1 MKKKPAKSKNIP
13 ISKPRTHELHRQ
25 WWHILVGLLH
35 IAVLGIFGLDALRIF
50 VVFALGL
57 GVLLVLLSHQKI
69 FSFLKDI
76 LSHVQREKEL
86 IPGEGAFFFVVGVG
100 IVSWLFSNDTHVLG
114 AIIALTFQDAFST
127 LVGLHWGK
135 TRLMERK
142 SLEGALGGLVVCF
155 VALSFIFSIPIAFA
169 VSLVASLVEL
179 LPLNDAISIP
189 LASGL
194 ILHLL
199 A

>member
-1 MKKKPAKSKNIP
+1 MKKALAKSPKKS

-25 WWHILVGLLH
+25 WMHLLVGLLH
-35 IAVLGIFGLDALRIF
+35 IAILGIFGLDVLRVF
-50 VVFALGL
+50 VVLALGL
-57 GVLLVLLSHQKI
+57 GILLVLLSQQKI

-76 LSHVQREKEL
+76 LSHVQREKDL
-86 IPGEGAFFFVVGVG
+86 IPGEGAFFFVAGVG

-127 LVGLHWGK
+127 LVGLHWGQ
-135 TRLMERK
+135 TRIMERK

-155 VALSFIFSIPIAFA
+155 VALSLIFSIPIAFA
-169 VSLVASLVEL
+169 VALVATLVEL

-189 LASGL
+189 LAAGL